1 VALRGRMQGASW
13 SRMYA
18 YTSARSGEEVEC
30 IKPKFSAFLW
40 GDQPIE
46 AAF

>member
-1 VALRGRMQGASW
+1 MALRGRMQGASR

-30 IKPKFSAFLW
+30 ITPWFSAFLT

-46 AAF
+46 ATY